1 MDVVYDVDMAE
12 LSNKNK
18 QSKNLTE
25 RLVDKYLGLEDGE
38 EVVLLVRKHWA
49 LFRNEVLLALFVP
62 FVLLFF
68 VYFFNEYPLGWSED
82 VIHYLTMAL
91 IILSGLAFVWGTIT
105 FLWRLYLWHNTFY
118 VMTNRKLAVINQKLP
133 WEYEVQQISVKNIND
148 VTLKQ
153 TGFQSLIYG
162 YSDVTAV
169 TYSGS
174 SFTFKDVGRPTEVQ
188 KAIMRLVGRQKGVD
202 GAPGVGE

>member
-1 MDVVYDVDMAE
+1 MVYDGCMSE
-12 LSNKNK
+12 LSTKQT
-18 QSKNLTE
+18 QSKTLTE
-25 RLVDKYLGLEDGE
+25 KLVDKYVGLEEGE

-68 VYFFNEYPLGWSED
+68 VYFFNVYPLGWNED
-82 VIHYLTMAL
+82 VIHYLTMGL
-91 IILSGLAFVWGTIT
+91 VILSGLAFVWGTVT
-105 FLWRLYLWHNTFY
+105 FLWKLYVWHNTFY
-118 VMTNRKLAVINQKLP
+118 VMTTKKLAIINQKLP
-133 WEYEVQQISVKNIND
+133 WEYEVQQISVRNIND

-153 TGFQSLIYG
+153 TGLMSLLYG

-174 SFTFKDVGRPTEVQ
+174 SFTFKDVGHPSDVQ
-188 KAIMRLVGRQKGVD
+188 KAVVHLVEQQKGASGV
-202 GAPGVGE
+202 PGMER

>member
-1 MDVVYDVDMAE
+1 MIVVYDVGMAE
-12 LSNKNK
+12 LSNKDK
-18 QSKNLTE
+18 QSRNLTE
-25 RLVDKYLGLEDGE
+25 KLVDKYVGLDEGE
-38 EVVLLVRKHWA
+38 EIILLVRKHWA

-62 FVLLFF
+62 FVLMFF
-68 VYFFNEYPLGWSED
+68 VYFFNVYPLGWSEN
-82 VIHYLTMAL
+82 VVRYLTMGL
-91 IILSGLAFVWGTIT
+91 IGLSALAFVWGTIT

-118 VMTNRKLAVINQKLP
+118 IMTNKKLAVINQKLP

-153 TGFQSLIYG
+153 TGLMSLLYG

-174 SFTFKDVGRPTEVQ
+174 SFTFKDVGHPTDVQ
-188 KAIMRLVGRQKGVD
+188 KAIMGLVDRQRSPAG
-202 GAPGVGE
+202 GPMGE